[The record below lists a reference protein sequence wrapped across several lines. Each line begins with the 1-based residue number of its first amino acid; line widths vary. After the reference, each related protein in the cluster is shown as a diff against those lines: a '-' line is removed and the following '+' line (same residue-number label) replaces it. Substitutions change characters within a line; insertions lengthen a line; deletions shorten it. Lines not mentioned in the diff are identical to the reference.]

1 MPLFI
6 SDEELRL
13 LGGDTAAV
21 AERADA
27 AIRELRRQVDTVRA
41 EADAAAIAAE
51 QTCALLEQRYASL
64 SAEFDRSQAEAAEL
78 TAAAERRAAELASSQ
93 AEIHQLRIQAVRTLG
108 FQLNDDRFVWFGAL
122 ITCFLLLM

>member
-1 MPLFI
+1 MPLFM

-41 EADAAAIAAE
+41 EADASAIAAE

-64 SAEFDRSQAEAAEL
+64 SAEVAEL
-78 TAAAERRAAELASSQ
+78 TAASERRSAELASSQ
-93 AEIHQLRIQAVRTLG
+93 AEIHQLRIQAVRIW
-108 FQLNDDRFVWFGAL
+108 NSRFSVY
-122 ITCFLLLM
+122 